1 MKITPILLAKITHK
15 IAVDATEKG
24 RNVFWAQDG
33 SARLLK
39 IPVTSDQRIQV
50 NPAAKNGGGD
60 PVEYERYSLRM
71 KGVTTECWIEVAR

>member
-1 MKITPILLAKITHK
+1 MKITPMLLAKITHK

-60 PVEYERYSLRM
+60 PVEYQRTRLILFGSC
-71 KGVTTECWIEVAR
+71 VECWIEVAR